1 MGLARLDPT
10 GGSKGDSS
18 IQGPSHQK
26 LKPCTECPTDVK
38 RLQNGFKAELIKD
51 HPEIDLSAI
60 KVIETSEVQRT
71 IAGKVF
77 MKVD

>member
-1 MGLARLDPT
+1 MP
-10 GGSKGDSS
+10 
-18 IQGPSHQK
+18 Q
-26 LKPCTECPTDVK
+26 EVTDVK
-38 RLQNGFKAELIKD
+38 RLQNSFKAELIKD

-71 IAGKVF
+71 IAGKTF